1 MGVRYKG
8 SKYCSKNFSWDD
20 LIGCSETYSSASVAN
35 IPKQPAT
42 YEALRR
48 LSKAILEPVLE
59 RYGAI
64 KLTYC
69 FGSPELTKLILRNIA
84 PAIDQHAGY
93 ELNRTGKLICKR
105 GGAAAD
111 FLVEEVSTYEVA
123 RFIVDNLDFDSLYYY
138 GGDSPLHVSVAV
150 EPRKNIVLMD
160 FNQTLGKRMPKRI
173 SEASFKAL
181 NG

>member
-1 MGVRYKG
+1 MGLVYKG
-8 SKYCSKNFSWDD
+8 SRYCSKNFSWDD
-20 LIGCSETYSSASVAN
+20 LIGCSETYRSVSVAN

-42 YEALRR
+42 YEALSF
-48 LSKAILEPVLE
+48 LTEAILEPVLE
-59 RYGAI
+59 RYGTV

-69 FGSPELTKLILRNIA
+69 FGSPELTKHIPRNIA

-123 RFIVDNLDFDSLYYY
+123 RFIVDNLIS
-138 GGDSPLHVSVAV
+138 
-150 EPRKNIVLMD
+150 IV
-160 FNQTLGKRMPKRI
+160 FTITAAFP
-173 SEASFKAL
+173 AA
-181 NG
+181 